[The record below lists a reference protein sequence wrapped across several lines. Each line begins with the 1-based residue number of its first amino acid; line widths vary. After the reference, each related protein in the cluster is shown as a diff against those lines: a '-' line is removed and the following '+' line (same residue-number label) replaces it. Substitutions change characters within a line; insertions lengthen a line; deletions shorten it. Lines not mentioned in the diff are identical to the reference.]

1 LPKIFQYLSYLIRF
15 YTNDHLPI
23 HVHVQLQQREIK
35 VEFLIAGDDVTLIFK
50 KIKGKLPLT
59 EAEANEVAV
68 FLKAY
73 YKQII
78 EKWETVFI
86 FHKSVK
92 REVIRKKINRKYN
105 CHRCSLYHR
114 FFYSCQLF
122 YRQDTIIKLLTTI

>member
-1 LPKIFQYLSYLIRF
+1 MPKIFQYLSYLIRF

-23 HVHVQLQQREIK
+23 HVHLQIQQRETK
-35 VEFLIAGDDVTLIFK
+35 VEFLIAGDIVTLVFK
-50 KIKGKLPLT
+50 KIKGKTPLT

-86 FHKSVK
+86 FHKNPGFYD
-92 REVIRKKINRKYN
+92 IKKY
-105 CHRCSLYHR
+105 
-114 FFYSCQLF
+114 F
-122 YRQDTIIKLLTTI
+122 